1 MVLVLANQVQLTRS
15 QSKDQVNLLSDSFKK
30 KKNAP
35 NKGNPGQ
42 IIETVILTI
51 EQVELF
57 EEIS

>member
-15 QSKDQVNLLSDSFKK
+15 QSKDQVNLLSYSFKK
-30 KKNAP
+30 KKAP

>member
-15 QSKDQVNLLSDSFKK
+15 QSKDQVNLLSYSFKK
-30 KKNAP
+30 KAP